1 MRGTGDRPGDPPAK
15 VSVIDR
21 GAAPDPGL
29 VQRGIAAGLRY
40 RLAIDSFFGASHAIR
55 PNGEKHTHSYRVQAV
70 FVTEHV
76 DDEGMVAG
84 FREVKNLLEA
94 EAKRYANRF
103 LNEIHPFTVV
113 QPTGENVAAVIFR
126 NLEARLLEEMPGGP
140 RLVSVTLWENPTIS
154 VTVEA
159 GGDAA

>member
-1 MRGTGDRPGDPPAK
+1 MRATGDRPGDPEAK
-15 VSVIDR
+15 VSVIE
-21 GAAPDPGL
+21 GGPAPDPLL
-29 VQRGIAAGLRY
+29 VQRAVAAGLRY

-70 FVTEHV
+70 FVTERV

-103 LNEIHPFTVV
+103 LNEMHPFTVV
-113 QPTGENVAAVIFR
+113 QPTGENLAAVIFR
-126 NLEARLLEEMPGGP
+126 DLEARLLEEMPGGP

>member
-1 MRGTGDRPGDPPAK
+1 MRNSGDRPAVQSANVAVLEPTAG
-15 VSVIDR
+15 
-21 GAAPDPGL
+21 PDPEL
-29 VQRGIAAGLRY
+29 VQGAISAGLRY

-70 FVTEHV
+70 FVTERV
-76 DDEGMVAG
+76 DAEGMVAG

-103 LNEIHPFTVV
+103 LNEMYPFTVV
-113 QPTGENVAAVIFR
+113 QPTGENLASVIFR
-126 NLEARLLEEMPGGP
+126 NVEARLLEEMPGGP